1 MSPLNLFAPFVSSI
15 IHSAAAQ
22 AGKEISAQKGRLFL
36 WIPVAFAAG
45 IALYFSLLTEPAWWA
60 GPGVTAAVLP
70 AVLWLYRRH
79 SEAAWR
85 FACYAAALGVMLGAL
100 GFAVA
105 QAGTR
110 MAGTPMLA
118 KSIGPVDVEG
128 TVVSV
133 DDLGGKNGR
142 RVVLGD
148 LVIERL
154 APHETPRKIRLRFRR
169 GEGLVAGARVRTL
182 AKIEPPSGAVAPG
195 AYDFRRHLFFQG
207 IGGVGFAYRA
217 AEVVDERTGGA
228 GFVFETLREKIGA
241 RIRSVAGP
249 AAGGI
254 MTALIT
260 GGRGAISEDD
270 DEAMR
275 DSGLYHL
282 LSISGAHVTMVAA
295 VLFFVARFAMA
306 CFPWVALRWPI
317 KKIAA
322 VIALMGAAFYVFLA
336 GAEVPA
342 LRALLMT
349 ALIMIAIMLDRSPFS
364 LRLIAFAALAV
375 LMVAPFALVGVSFQM
390 SFAAV
395 GALICFFEW
404 IRPWWM
410 TLYSRAG
417 FVGKAVM
424 YLAGVLMTSVIA
436 GTVTGIF
443 SLYHFQSFAMYGVV
457 SNMIAVPLTGAVIMP
472 AAVLAVFLMPFG
484 LDAFAYRIME
494 WGTVWLLG
502 VAHWAGGLD
511 GAVIHVRQWPEAT
524 FAFLVCGLV
533 LFLLWEGWRGKGVA
547 LAVMTAGMI
556 VAALAPAPDILV
568 SGSGK
573 LMAVRG
579 ADGRLYLSS
588 GRKEKFVAENWM
600 RLDGHA
606 EEKPA
611 TFASLSSPMLCDD
624 DGCRGEIKWRK
635 VAIVKTPRGLREDCA
650 WADVVLSAEPIAKG
664 VCETEGPVLGLYD
677 FLDDG
682 AAAVYLG
689 DKIEVRS
696 VGERGAD
703 RPWTMG
709 VD

>member
-1 MSPLNLFAPFVSSI
+1 MPPLNFFAPFVSSV

-22 AGKEISAQKGRLFL
+22 VGKEISAQKGRLFL

-45 IALYFSLLTEPAWWA
+45 IALYFSLLTEPARWA
-60 GPGVTAAVLP
+60 GAGVAAAVLP
-70 AVLWLYRRH
+70 VVMWLYRRH
-79 SEAAWR
+79 SEGAWR
-85 FACYAAALGVMLGAL
+85 FACYAAAMGVMLAAL
-100 GFAVA
+100 GFATA
-105 QAGTR
+105 QVGTR
-110 MAGTPMLA
+110 MAGTPVLA

-128 TVVSV
+128 TVESV
-133 DDLGGKNGR
+133 DDLGGKKGR

-154 APHETPRKIRLRFRR
+154 APEETPRKIRLRFRK
-169 GEGLVAGARVRTL
+169 GEGLEAGARIRAL

-217 AEVVDERTGGA
+217 AEILDGRTGGA
-228 GFVFETLREKIGA
+228 GFALETLRGKINARIGA
-241 RIRSVAGP
+241 VAGP

-260 GGRGAISEDD
+260 GGRGAIADGD

-275 DSGLYHL
+275 ESGLYHL

-295 VLFFVARFAMA
+295 VLFFVARFLMA
-306 CFPWVALRWPI
+306 CFPWAALRWPI

-322 VIALMGAAFYVFLA
+322 VIALLGAAFYVFLA

-375 LMVAPFALVGVSFQM
+375 LAVAPFALVGVSFQM

-410 TLYSRAG
+410 TFYSRAG
-417 FVGKAVM
+417 FVGKGVM
-424 YLAGVLMTSVIA
+424 YLVGVMMTSVIA

-443 SLYHFQSFAMYGVV
+443 SLYHFQSFAVYGVI
-457 SNMIAVPLTGAVIMP
+457 SNMIAVPLTGVVIMP
-472 AAVLAVFLMPFG
+472 AAVLGVFLMPFG
-484 LDAFAYRIME
+484 MEAFAFRIME
-494 WGTVWLLG
+494 WGTVWLLA
-502 VAHWAGGLD
+502 VAHWAGGLE
-511 GAVIHVRQWPEAT
+511 GAVIHVRQWPEAA

-533 LFLLWEGWRGKGVA
+533 LFLLWEGWRGKGAA
-547 LAVMTAGMI
+547 LAVMMAGMV

-568 SGSGK
+568 SGNGK

-579 ADGRLYLSS
+579 ADGQLYLSS

-606 EEKPA
+606 DEKA
-611 TFASLSSPMLCDD
+611 ETFSGPSSPMLCDD
-624 DGCRGEIKWRK
+624 DGCRGEIQWRK

-650 WADVVLSAEPIAKG
+650 WADVVLSAGPIAKG
-664 VCETEGPVLGLYD
+664 ACGAEGPVLGLYD

-682 AAAVYLG
+682 AAAIYLG
-689 DKIEVRS
+689 EGIEVRS
-696 VGERGAD
+696 ARRRGEV
-703 RPWTMG
+703 RPWTKG
-709 VD
+709 VH